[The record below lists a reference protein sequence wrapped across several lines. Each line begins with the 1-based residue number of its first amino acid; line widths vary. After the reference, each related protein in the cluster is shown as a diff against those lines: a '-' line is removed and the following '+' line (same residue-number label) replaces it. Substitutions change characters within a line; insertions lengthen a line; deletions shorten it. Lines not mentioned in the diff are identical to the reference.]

1 MKIGCCLGP
10 LAKDEAKTGVTI
22 IPMIAELG
30 FDYLELPLAQIMSAT
45 EAQRVEV
52 VKAVE
57 AGGIPA
63 LACNNFFP
71 ARVRLTGPE
80 AKLELALEYAKE
92 ACEWAASLGVK
103 IIVLGSAG
111 AKNLPAGFPY
121 EAGREQFTKLLHNL
135 ENLAGPLGLTIVI
148 EPLNSEESNFI
159 TSVGEGLALVQELN
173 LAHIKLLADY
183 FHIRKE
189 DEDLA
194 VITKTGDELR
204 HVHIAAKQ
212 GRLLP
217 REGDGEDYGR
227 FFHLLESVGYDA
239 GISLEGGVSSD
250 ALVEA
255 GAALKLLRSFCI
267 PTQFRC

>member
-30 FDYLELPLAQIMSAT
+30 FDYIELPLAQMMSAT
-45 EAQRVEV
+45 GAQRVEMAR
-52 VKAVE
+52 AVA

-63 LACNNFFP
+63 MACNNFFP

-80 AKLELALEYAKE
+80 AKLDVALEYAKE
-92 ACEWAASLGVK
+92 ACEWAASLGVG

-121 EAGREQFTKLLHNL
+121 EAGRAQFSELLHGL
-135 ENLAGPLGLTIVI
+135 ESLAGPLGLTIVL

-183 FHIRKE
+183 FHMRKE
-189 DEDLA
+189 DEDLT
-194 VITKTGDELR
+194 VITRTGKELR

-227 FFHLLESVGYDA
+227 LFQVLKAVGYDA
-239 GISLEGGVSSD
+239 GISLEGGVSND

-255 GAALKLLRSFCI
+255 SAALKLLRSFSI
-267 PTQFRC
+267 STQFRC